1 MKKIVSAF
9 ICVILLLFTLC
20 SCSSEPIYGL
30 SEGCYMLNITSDT
43 YPSPSIDFD
52 LENNT
57 FTFNYDILSS
67 YFSHGTFS
75 ISDGKVI
82 AKTDDG
88 KYTYIFEITDN
99 DTITFIQNGSSEIKI
114 TDAPDSFR
122 VPQVFDGAEFKFLEE

>member
-1 MKKIVSAF
+1 MKKF
-9 ICVILLLFTLC
+9 ISTFVCVILLMFALC
-20 SCSSEPIYGL
+20 SCSNKPIYGL

-57 FTFNYDILSS
+57 FTFKYDPLSS
-67 YFSHGTFS
+67 YFTHGTFR
-75 ISDGKVI
+75 ITNGKVI

-99 DTITFIQNGSSEIKI
+99 DTITFIQNGSSEIK
-114 TDAPDSFR
+114 TTNTPDSFR
-122 VPQVFDGAEFKFLEE
+122 VPKVIDGSEFKFLEE